1 MPENTLLSLLTG
13 GRYGTSADLPTI
25 PEMAHSYIDQIKES
39 YDQQQQRDV
48 QIQGQGLGL
57 LDMVGGMAK
66 AGAMIPAL
74 TKQYKLASNGQSQL
88 RNLIKR
94 LSKERKSLKVD
105 DEFTMQ
111 VLKAKTPEAQQ
122 KIYADASKQRM
133 KLQIYEKALEQYTKF
148 GAARPGTEDYIQ
160 TLLRELS
167 KHPFKQ

>member
-1 MPENTLLSLLTG
+1 
-13 GRYGTSADLPTI
+13 
-25 PEMAHSYIDQIKES
+25 
-39 YDQQQQRDV
+39 
-48 QIQGQGLGL
+48 
-57 LDMVGGMAK
+57 
-66 AGAMIPAL
+66 MIPAL

-148 GAARPGTEDYIQ
+148 GAARPGTEDFIQ
-160 TLLRELS
+160 KLI
-167 KHPFKQ
+167 KQLGK